1 MRIFLISVFL
11 YLCNMQ
17 GILSQNT
24 TYADFFLTD
33 SLLQLRGEAY
43 IAIPNSRLK
52 AIREIPDK
60 LIRDK
65 ITDSMTYFYINRES
79 FIQLKESG
87 LEYLYIVPPSLAA
100 TVQMAETVQEVLNGS
115 GYPTYQQYLAI
126 MDSFKNRYPT
136 LCRIDTVGV
145 SIGDRLI
152 LSARLN
158 SGNYV
163 KGEKPVLMYSS
174 TIHGDEPFGYVAM
187 ILLIDELLKGYE
199 LNNNYSDLLKEAIVI
214 INPLANPDGA
224 YYMNDS
230 TIYGSLRQNLNFED
244 LNRSF
249 PEWTK
254 SENPVLF
261 NWQPENS
268 AMDAYLKKYR
278 PSLSANFHGGAEV
291 VNYPWD
297 AISAKHPDDKWF
309 KYISKEFADTAKK
322 IDPNYMSE
330 FPDGITNGF
339 EWYQVEG
346 GRMDYV
352 NNYLDG
358 REVTIELSNEKI
370 PPGNELY
377 SRWLIIKGSLFNYLR
392 QGLFG
397 IWGTTTDSI
406 TGVPVRS
413 QVQIPGYDKNT
424 SIIYSEKETGKF
436 YRYLYE
442 GTYDL
447 NLYSESYVGRDIQSV
462 VVRNLTR
469 TVLSMQ
475 MIPLSFLLE
484 DQDILILPNPFINK
498 FFLLFNSELPQDCQ
512 LLIYN
517 QKGILIYSKVF
528 ISTTGNNFTEIELF
542 DYEAGIYIVKLSV
555 GNKILISK
563 VIKAE

>member
-11 YLCNMQ
+11 CLIN
-17 GILSQNT
+17 GILFSQNNS
-24 TYADFFLTD
+24 FLTD
-33 SLLQLRGEAY
+33 SLLRIRGEAY

-52 AIREIPDK
+52 AIRKIPDK

-87 LEYLYIVPPSLAA
+87 LEFLYIIPPSLAA

-115 GYPTYQQYLAI
+115 GYPSYQQYLTI
-126 MDSFKNRYPT
+126 MDSFENRYPT
-136 LCRIDTVGV
+136 LCKIDTVGV
-145 SIGDRLI
+145 SLGGRLI

-158 SGNYV
+158 SGNFI

-187 ILLIDELLKGYE
+187 LLLIDEILKAYE
-199 LNNNYSDLLKEAIVI
+199 LNNNYSDLLNEAIII
-214 INPLANPDGA
+214 INPLANPDGT
-224 YYMNDS
+224 YYTNDS
-230 TIYGSLRQNLNFED
+230 TIYGALRENLNFKD

-254 SENPVLF
+254 SENPTLF
-261 NWQPENS
+261 NWQPENF
-268 AMDAYLKKYR
+268 AMDAYLRKYQ

-297 AISAKHPDDKWF
+297 AIPERHPDDKWF

-322 IDPNYMSE
+322 YDPTYMSE

-339 EWYQVEG
+339 AWYQVEG

-352 NNYLDG
+352 NHYLDG

-370 PPGNELY
+370 PPSGELY
-377 SRWLIIKGSLFNYLR
+377 SRWLVIQSSLINYLR
-392 QGLFG
+392 QGLYG

-406 TGVPVRS
+406 TGVPVKT

-447 NLYSESYVGRDIQSV
+447 NLFSESYIGKFIPGVI
-462 VVRNLTR
+462 VRNLTR
-469 TVLSMQ
+469 TVLSME
-475 MIPLSFLLE
+475 MKPLSFLLE
-484 DQDILILPNPFINK
+484 NQDILILPNPFINK
-498 FFLLFNSELPQDCQ
+498 FSLLFHSDLPQDCQ
-512 LLIYN
+512 LMIYSRE
-517 QKGILIYSKVF
+517 GILIYSKVL
-528 ISTTGNNFTEIELF
+528 ISTNGTNLIEIELQG
-542 DYEAGIYIVKLSV
+542 YRAGMYIVKLKV
-555 GNKILISK
+555 GNKIFISK
-563 VIKAE
+563 ALKAE